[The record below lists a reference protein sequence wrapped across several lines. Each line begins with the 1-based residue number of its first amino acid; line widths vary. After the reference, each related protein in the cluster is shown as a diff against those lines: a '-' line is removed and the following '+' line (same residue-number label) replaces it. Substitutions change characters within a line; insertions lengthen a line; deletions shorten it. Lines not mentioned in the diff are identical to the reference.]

1 MSGSALP
8 VVTFGLSTFTLVQ
21 QTAMCVRCPG
31 FMLCGELQS
40 VSSLLLQRP
49 VQYGR
54 VSSVIAFDGLLSFWL
69 FALCTQILIMHRAAV
84 NVTRGNEAQP

>member
-1 MSGSALP
+1 MLVTSLVSEQVAELISRQLAPPVSVGALP

-54 VSSVIAFDGLLSFWL
+54 VSSVIAFDGSL
-69 FALCTQILIMHRAAV
+69 
-84 NVTRGNEAQP
+84 